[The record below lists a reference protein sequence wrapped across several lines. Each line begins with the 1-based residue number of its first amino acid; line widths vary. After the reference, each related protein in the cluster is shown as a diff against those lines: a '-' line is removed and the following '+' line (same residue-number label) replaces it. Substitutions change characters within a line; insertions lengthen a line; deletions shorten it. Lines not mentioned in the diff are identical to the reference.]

1 MIAKTYQ
8 LTILGLSSGT
18 EIMFHEVTM
27 ENTIRITAGELRNFY
42 TALLAKLD
50 FDAARRRTLS
60 EIILASSD
68 YKAAS
73 VIFDRV
79 TSGLIDP
86 KALPVHAGKK
96 RRSVMIDGSRT
107 EPHLTCLLAMEC
119 ACETAAAEGIG
130 MVLVRGLLPVRRLR
144 LYEKVAAAHGLVAEV
159 REAVYEDK
167 TDAKITHS
175 FLAVDPGHFGD
186 RESLSPLLIEFAQKT
201 GNAGIPGRS
210 GVDPT
215 FENEGTARTYTG
227 SVNAVYKKKELIAV
241 PSSVIDEWNE
251 IAAALEIKSPLI
263 END

>member
-1 MIAKTYQ
+1 
-8 LTILGLSSGT
+8 
-18 EIMFHEVTM
+18 M
-27 ENTIRITAGELRNFY
+27 ENTISITAGELRNFY
-42 TALLAKLD
+42 TAVFAKLD

-68 YKAAS
+68 YQAAS
-73 VIFDRV
+73 VLFDRV

-96 RRSVMIDGSRT
+96 RRSVMIDGART

-119 ACETAAAEGIG
+119 ACETAASEGVG

-144 LYEKVAAAHGLVAEV
+144 LYEKVAAAHGLAAVA
-159 REAVYEDK
+159 REAVYEDMA
-167 TDAKITHS
+167 DAKITHS

-186 RESLSPLLIEFAQKT
+186 REDLSPLLIEFVKKT
-201 GNAGIPGRS
+201 CDAVIPTPYGT
-210 GVDPT
+210 DPS

-227 SVNAVYKKKELIAV
+227 SVNAVYKNKDLIAV

-263 END
+263 ESD

>member
-1 MIAKTYQ
+1 
-8 LTILGLSSGT
+8 
-18 EIMFHEVTM
+18 M

-42 TALLAKLD
+42 TTILAKLD
-50 FDAARRRTLS
+50 FDAARIRTLS

-68 YKAAS
+68 FQAIS
-73 VIFDRV
+73 VLFDRV

-119 ACETAAAEGIG
+119 ACETAATEGIG

-159 REAVYEDK
+159 KEAVYEDK
-167 TDAKITHS
+167 TDTKITHS

-186 RESLSPLLIEFAQKT
+186 REELKPLLIEFAQKT
-201 GNAGIPGRS
+201 GDPRIPVPGRI
-210 GVDPT
+210 DPS

-227 SVNAVYKKKELIAV
+227 SVTAAFKNGDLIEV
-241 PSSVIDEWNE
+241 PLSVVDEWNE
-251 IAAALEIKSPLI
+251 IAAALEFNFRLQDSAQDPGSYQQTCI
-263 END
+263 